1 MSSPIPR
8 LIRCSTFFG
17 RKCFVH
23 NRGQF
28 FRFIILHLSINVHRN
43 FAVLM
48 PRQVLNRFR
57 ICAGVNQIR
66 DICVAQLMRSY
77 GVWQEKQLY
86 EKVSIGVARSSF
98 LIDEQGVIEK
108 ASFKVK
114 PILTQRSC
122 WVSKKCVSV
131 VISGDERTSPDMHQE
146 SLHAG
151 K

>member
-1 MSSPIPR
+1 MLYHHSHHRHQQGLEGLPR
-8 LIRCSTFFG
+8 KIYA
-17 RKCFVH
+17 KH
-23 NRGQF
+23 NLPG
-28 FRFIILHLSINVHRN
+28 LLLSDPELQAI
-43 FAVLM
+43 
-48 PRQVLNRFR
+48 Q
-57 ICAGVNQIR
+57 
-66 DICVAQLMRSY
+66 SY